1 MDPGIPVPPPLYG
14 GHERLVYLFAE
25 EYARQ
30 GHEVTVL
37 AGPDSHNSGK
47 TVAFGIN
54 DLNRSEWQRRKEILF
69 VWQYLAKNKSNF
81 DLIHNFGRL
90 IYLLPILNNRVKKI
104 MTYGRPVATPGI
116 KFFTSLPNRNLI
128 FTACSNYCV
137 STGNVA
143 GNWKTVY
150 NAIDFSQY
158 QLQENVD
165 KSAPLMFLGRLDRI
179 KGVHTA
185 IEVAKQTGSKLIIGG
200 NIPHTT
206 DNYQYF
212 KTEIEPLIDGQ
223 QIVYL
228 GPLNDKAKNK
238 YLGQSKA
245 LLFPVEWDEPFGI
258 VMIEA
263 MACGTPVIAFN
274 RGAVPEVVNDNTGI
288 RVENELQMIAAATH
302 VGRLDRARCRETA
315 KKRFDIAQITQDYLQ
330 IYDTYYPEIN
340 SRKANQVYKK

>member
-25 EYARQ
+25 EYIRL
-30 GHEVTVL
+30 GHQVTVL
-37 AGPDSHNSGK
+37 AGPDSHCSGE
-47 TVAFGIN
+47 TVFFGVN
-54 DLNRSEWQRRKEILF
+54 DLNRSDRQRQKEMLF
-69 VWQYLAKNKSNF
+69 VWRYLARNKKNF

-90 IYLLPILNNRVKKI
+90 IYLLPVLNSRVKKI
-104 MTYGRPVATPGI
+104 MTYGRPVSTRGVR
-116 KFFTSLPNRNLI
+116 FFTSLPNRNLI

-158 QLQENVD
+158 QLRENVNRD
-165 KSAPLMFLGRLDRI
+165 APLMFLGRLDRV

-185 IEVAKQTGSKLIIGG
+185 IQVAKETGNKLIIGG
-200 NIPHTT
+200 NISHTA
-206 DNYQYF
+206 DNYEYF
-212 KTEIEPLIDGQ
+212 KTEIEPFIDGQ

-228 GPLNDKAKNK
+228 GPLNDEAKNK

-245 LLFPVEWDEPFGI
+245 LLFPIEWDEPFGM
-258 VMIEA
+258 VMAEA

-274 RGAVPEVVNDNTGI
+274 RGSVPEVVNMNTGFI
-288 RVENELQMIAAATH
+288 TENIKDIKAAIPQI
-302 VGRLDRARCRETA
+302 GKIDRSNCRHDAE
-315 KKRFDIAQITQDYLQ
+315 KRFNVSVVAIQYL
-330 IYDTYYPEIN
+330 
-340 SRKANQVYKK
+340 SLS